1 MKELVTYI
9 LNELK
14 ADRISRSEAVRL
26 LKQAGTNG
34 PAADTIVLHP
44 LIHRSTSTP
53 GGQVFESV
61 FTGTEFF
68 LTDHVAAGRKIVPGT
83 VYLEMARAAVA
94 LSTGVAEDAIALSRV
109 SWQQPMVVSDEAVN
123 VYTALQ
129 VQEDETVFFEIYSEW
144 DGVKTIYSNGWAA
157 LTESDDTASSDIAE
171 QSAELPILLTGDA
184 CYQLF
189 EKAGMVYGPAFRAI
203 QQISGNEERV
213 VVDLLLP
220 EALESS
226 MGDYPLHP
234 VLLDAALQ
242 GSIGLTIGDAVMK
255 SKAPFALE
263 AVKVYRPCS
272 ARMQAIITYSKGYTG
287 YGNIQQLDIQLK
299 DQQGN
304 LCVLLKGF
312 TFRLLDL
319 GVSEQLLLLEKKEL
333 PFTAANDPVTPD
345 YERHVILLYGDAV
358 PFAGIIQEAFDKS
371 KVLTIETGSDTLPD
385 NFMSNAERLFL
396 EIKRLL
402 EVRVTGRTLLQ
413 VVMTGAHHSLLA
425 GGLKGMLQTAV
436 LEYPL
441 LDAKLIETDE
451 TGTGLIAV
459 LKQHAGPGPLYVK
472 YREGKGWQENW
483 SPLSA
488 GSDTT
493 PWKDGGVYLI
503 TGGTGGLG
511 QLFAREILSRTQDAI
526 VILAG
531 RRAQD
536 NSISSLLEALNSE
549 TGKVVY
555 RQMNLSDASAVN
567 TDIQDIVSL
576 YGGLHGVIHSAG
588 LTKDAYIT
596 KKDITDF
603 REVLLP
609 KVTGTVHL
617 ENACRDI
624 ALDFFILFS
633 SGAGVTGNAGQAD
646 YATAN
651 AFLDTFALD
660 RSSYVA
666 ERKMNVRWLSINWP
680 LWEEG
685 GMDISREARQLLWQ
699 TTGMTPMSTTNG
711 LQAFYKAWAS
721 HKTQVLVMQG
731 DPQKL
736 QTFFRQPEKRTEKRQ
751 TTSQKNI
758 PVIDNSVDIQ
768 AAALTYFSHQLAD
781 FVKLPYHEIESDVTL
796 DKYGIESILMMQL
809 VSHFEKQFGPLPR
822 TLFFEYQT
830 IAELTGYFISEHS
843 AQLQTILGVGKK
855 PNEEKVSKPV
865 ERPVAYLRE
874 KKPLK
879 STSAKAVNPT
889 ADRDKE
895 AIAIIAIEGRYPQSA
910 NIAAF
915 WDNLRSGKDCITTVP
930 TERWD
935 NSRYFEQ
942 RSAAPGKTHC
952 NWGGFISAA
961 DQFDPLFFNI
971 SPREASLTD
980 PQERLFLETVW
991 QLLESAG
998 YTKDTL
1004 KRKYNGAVGV
1014 FAGAMYNHYQL
1025 LGGGDAQEA
1034 VTALS
1039 SHSAIANRVSYYFN
1053 LQGPSLAVDTACSSS
1068 LVALHYACES
1078 IRKGECKMAIAGG
1091 VNVTVHPKKY
1101 TGLSLTGMIGSHP
1114 DSRSF
1119 SAGDGYLPAD
1129 GVGAVLLKP
1138 LSAAIADNDHILAV
1152 VRSTAISHN
1161 GQSNGFTVPNLT
1173 AQAQLIEQH
1182 FRNAGIDPSKVS
1194 YVEAAANGSAMGDA
1208 IEFAALSRAFRKFSD
1223 QQRFCA
1229 IGAVKSN
1236 IGHAEAASGM
1246 SQLSKAVLQLHHR
1259 QLVPTLRKGALN
1271 PDIIWEDSPFYLQ
1284 DRLEEWNRPFPLLA
1298 TVSSFGAGGTNV
1310 HVILEEFRNE
1320 AVKDVVDSGTFII
1333 PLSARSA
1340 RQLQAQKLQLSAF
1353 LDTLTDVSLTN
1364 IAHTLQTGRE
1374 AMPYRWVAVVKDI
1387 TALKTALQHAP
1398 ELPADIQVYTGEPGE
1413 ADAAVRRILSGSSQ
1427 QVLLETAAREK
1438 NYDLLALYWAKGAQ
1452 LNWSDLI
1459 LYTGAK
1465 KMVLPG
1471 YPFEKRRCWVETTDT
1486 PYPIGSKPMQTN
1498 GINGETKELAD
1509 LIAAISGV
1517 DKTELDADKPLE
1529 EYGMDSMQMMQVVQQ
1544 LQLHHHPGIHPGQL
1558 VACRTINDIRAV
1570 LDGLGGFVS
1579 NQVDLSPFPELIRLN
1594 GRKEGR
1600 PVFWFHA
1607 AAGGVEPYQALA
1619 QTIERPF
1626 YGIQARGYMTSRQ
1639 PLKGVSAMAAYYVH
1653 IIRSVQATGP
1663 YDLGGYSLG
1672 GVIAYEVARQLQE
1685 MGQKVNTIVMLDS
1698 LYGAEVSAERFDKR
1712 DAILQAVNMSL
1723 FSGIV
1728 HSPERFK
1735 EILINRSLVSDITDM
1750 DELIST
1756 LMAHF
1761 KERGGTQSLA
1771 RLEEFIR
1778 QSVRVQEA
1786 YAVDQYEVFP
1796 LPDPTGIKCHYFR
1809 NGNGYFLGE
1818 LAPFFML
1825 SKEQPAYDHINYWA
1839 EWEQQI
1845 PDFEMTDLDVANHMM
1860 LLSDETAYNIISS
1873 YCHKIYATDG
1883 TNSATVA
1890 GAAVKRRNLLLEEK
1904 IAVTAG
1910 ES

>member
-26 LKQAGTNG
+26 LKQAGTNV
-34 PAADTIVLHP
+34 PAAGSVALHP
-44 LIHRSTSTP
+44 LIHRNISTLE
-53 GGQVFESV
+53 GQVFESV

-68 LTDHVAAGRKIVPGT
+68 LTDHVAGGRKILPGT

-94 LSTGVAEDAIALSRV
+94 LSTGVAQDAIALSRV
-109 SWQQPMVVSDEAVN
+109 SWQQPMDVSQGVVN

-129 VQEDETVFFEIYSEW
+129 VQEDETVFFEIYREE
-144 DGVKTIYSNGWAA
+144 DGVKTIYSDGWATLIDGKDRA
-157 LTESDDTASSDIAE
+157 AFDIVAP
-171 QSAELPILLTGDA
+171 ADELPLLLNGEA

-189 EKAGMVYGPAFRAI
+189 EKAGMVYGPTFRAV
-203 QQISGNEERV
+203 QQISGNEELV

-220 EALESS
+220 EAMHSS
-226 MGDYPLHP
+226 VADYPLHP

-242 GSIGLTIGDAVMK
+242 GSIGLTTGDMIMK
-255 SKAPFALE
+255 SKAPFALDALE
-263 AVKVYRPCS
+263 VYRPCS
-272 ARMQAIITYSKGYTG
+272 ARMQAIIRHSKGYTG
-287 YGNIQQLDIQLK
+287 DRNIQQLDIQLI

-304 LCVLLKGF
+304 VCVLLKGF
-312 TFRLLDL
+312 TFRLLDI
-319 GVSEQLLLLEKKEL
+319 GAAGQLLLLEKKEQ
-333 PFTAANDPVTPD
+333 PFLATNVPVLQD
-345 YERHVILLYGDAV
+345 YERHVILLCGDVV
-358 PFAGIIQEAFDKS
+358 PFAAIIQEAFDKS
-371 KVLTIETGSDTLPD
+371 KVLTLTADNDTLPD
-385 NFMSNAERLFL
+385 SFMSYAEGLFV
-396 EIKRLL
+396 EIKHLL
-402 EVRVTGRTLLQ
+402 EVRTTGRTLLQ
-413 VVMTGAHHSLLA
+413 VVMVGAHRSLLA
-425 GGLKGMLQTAV
+425 GGLRGMLQTAV

-451 TGTGLIAV
+451 TGTALVAL
-459 LKQHAGPGPLYVK
+459 LKQHTGPGPLHVK
-472 YREGKGWQENW
+472 YRDGMGWQDSWE
-483 SPLSA
+483 PLSV
-488 GSDTT
+488 SSEVM
-493 PWKDGGVYLI
+493 PWKDKGVYLI

-511 QLFAREILSRTQDAI
+511 QLFAREILSRTKGAVI
-526 VILAG
+526 ILAG
-531 RRAQD
+531 RRTQD
-536 NSISSLLEALNSE
+536 DSITALLEALNSG
-549 TGKVVY
+549 TGSVVY
-555 RQMNLSDASAVN
+555 HQTDLSDAAAVN
-567 TDIQDIVSL
+567 THIHHIISL
-576 YGGLHGVIHSAG
+576 YGGLNGIIHSAG
-588 LTKDAYIT
+588 LTRDAYIT
-596 KKDITDF
+596 KKDISDLSD
-603 REVLLP
+603 VLQP
-609 KVTGTVHL
+609 KVRGTVHL
-617 ENACRDI
+617 ENACRNV

-633 SGAGVTGNAGQAD
+633 SGSGVTGNAGQAD

-651 AFLDTFALD
+651 AFLDAFAAD

-666 ERKMNVRWLSINWP
+666 QRKMNVRWLSVNWP

-699 TTGMTPMSTTNG
+699 TTGMTPMSTANG

-721 HKTQVLVMQG
+721 EKTQVLVMQG

-736 QTFFRQPEKRTEKRQ
+736 QAFFRQSEKRTEQ
-751 TTSQKNI
+751 VQITSQKI
-758 PVIDNSVDIQ
+758 ITTVDNGTAIQ
-768 AAALTYFSHQLAD
+768 TAALTYFSRQLAD

-830 IAELTGYFISEHS
+830 IAELTGYFIAEHH
-843 AQLQTILGVGKK
+843 AQLQAILGIGPKGDK
-855 PNEEKVSKPV
+855 EKVSAPAEKPIM
-865 ERPVAYLRE
+865 RMRE

-879 STSAKAVNPT
+879 TAAAKAIKGT
-889 ADRDKE
+889 SSQDKE

-930 TERWD
+930 ADRWD

-942 RSAAPGKTHC
+942 QPAAPGKTHC

-998 YTKDTL
+998 YTKDAL
-1004 KRKYNGAVGV
+1004 KRKYNGEVGV

-1034 VTALS
+1034 ITALS

-1078 IRKGECKMAIAGG
+1078 IRKGECRMAIAGG

-1101 TGLSLTGMIGSHP
+1101 TGLNLTGMIASQP

-1138 LSAAIADNDHILAV
+1138 LSEAIADNDNILAV

-1161 GQSNGFTVPNLT
+1161 GQSNGFTVPNLA

-1182 FRNAGIDPSKVS
+1182 FRRAGIDPAAIS

-1208 IEFAALSRAFRKFSD
+1208 IEFAALSRAFRKFSAPSG
-1223 QQRFCA
+1223 FCA
-1229 IGAVKSN
+1229 IGAVKST

-1246 SQLSKAVLQLHHR
+1246 SQLSKVVLQLHHR
-1259 QLVPTLRKGALN
+1259 QLVPTLRKGDLN
-1271 PDIIWEDSPFYLQ
+1271 PDITWENSPFYLQ

-1310 HVILEEFRNE
+1310 HVILEEFRQEELPDTVNG
-1320 AVKDVVDSGTFII
+1320 GTCII

-1340 RQLQAQKLQLSAF
+1340 GQLQQMKLTLAAF
-1353 LDTLTDVSLTN
+1353 LDTHPDVSLAN
-1364 IAHTLQTGRE
+1364 MAHTLQTGRE
-1374 AMPYRWVAVVKDI
+1374 AMPYRWVAVVKDLA
-1387 TALKTALQHAP
+1387 ALKTALQDSP
-1398 ELPADIQVYTGEPGE
+1398 EVQDNIQVHTGEPGD
-1413 ADAAVRRILSGSSQ
+1413 ADAAIRRILSGNSQ
-1427 QVLLETAAREK
+1427 KVLLETAAQEQ
-1438 NYDLLALYWAKGAQ
+1438 NYELLALYWAKGVS
-1452 LNWSDLI
+1452 LNWSDLA
-1459 LYTGAK
+1459 LHPAAR

-1471 YPFEKRRCWVETTDT
+1471 YPFEKRRCWIETSNTSSL
-1486 PYPIGSKPMQTN
+1486 IASKQAPVN
-1498 GINGETKELAD
+1498 GIIGQAKDPVE
-1509 LIAAISGV
+1509 LIAAILGV
-1517 DKTELDADKPLE
+1517 ERIELDSDKPLE

-1544 LQLHHHPGIHPGQL
+1544 LQLHYNPAIHPGQL
-1558 VACRTINDIRAV
+1558 IACRTINDISAV
-1570 LDGLGGFVS
+1570 LEQTGGIVATRA
-1579 NQVDLSPFPELIRLN
+1579 DLSPFPELVRLN

-1653 IIRSVQATGP
+1653 IIRSVQSTGP

-1712 DAILQAVNMSL
+1712 DAILQAVNMAL

-1728 HSPERFK
+1728 SSPERFK
-1735 EILINRSLVSDITDM
+1735 EILINRSLVADITDM
-1750 DELIST
+1750 DELISS
-1756 LMAHF
+1756 LMELY
-1761 KERGGTQSLA
+1761 KQRGGTQPPA

-1786 YAVDQYEVFP
+1786 YTVDQYEVFP
-1796 LPDPTGIKCHYFR
+1796 LPDPGGIHCQYFR
-1809 NGNGYFLGE
+1809 NGNGYFLGD

-1825 SKEQPAYDHINYWA
+1825 SKEQPAYDHINYWS
-1839 EWEQQI
+1839 EWERQM

-1860 LLSDETAYNIISS
+1860 LLSDETAYNIIAGH
-1873 YCHKIYATDG
+1873 CREIYAEDDANRPAAT
-1883 TNSATVA
+1883 SAA
-1890 GAAVKRRNLLLEEK
+1890 IKRRPLLLEEK
-1904 IAVTAG
+1904 IAVTAS
-1910 ES
+1910 E

>member
-26 LKQAGTNG
+26 LKQAATN
-34 PAADTIVLHP
+34 PSANDTELLHP
-44 LIHRSTSTP
+44 LIHRNISTLE
-53 GGQVFESV
+53 GQVFESV
-61 FTGTEFF
+61 FRGTEFF
-68 LTDHVAAGRKIVPGT
+68 LTDHVAAGRKILPGT
-83 VYLEMARAAVA
+83 VYLEMARAALV
-94 LSTGVAEDAIALSRV
+94 LSTGVAEETVALSRV
-109 SWQQPMVVSDEAVN
+109 SWQQPMDVSEGAIR

-129 VQEDETVFFEIYSEW
+129 VQEDENVFFEIYSEEE
-144 DGVKTIYSNGWAA
+144 GVKTIYSNGWAT
-157 LTESDDTASSDIAE
+157 LTGCKDTAVPDVAA
-171 QSAELPILLTGDA
+171 SADEMPLLLQGTA

-189 EKAGMVYGPAFRAI
+189 EEAGMVYGPTFKAI
-203 QQISGNEERV
+203 QQIRGNGQQV
-213 VVDLLLP
+213 FVDLVLP
-220 EALESS
+220 EALQASVT
-226 MGDYPLHP
+226 DYLLHP
-234 VLLDAALQ
+234 VILDAALQ
-242 GSIGLTIGDAVMK
+242 GSVGLTIGDAMMK

-263 AVKVYRPCS
+263 ALKVYRPCTTH
-272 ARMQAIITYSKGYTG
+272 MQAVITHSKTYKGDS
-287 YGNIQQLDIQLK
+287 NIQQLDIQLN
-299 DQQGN
+299 DLHGN
-304 LCVLLKGF
+304 VCVLLKGF
-312 TFRLLDL
+312 TFRLLDM
-319 GVSEQLLLLEKKEL
+319 GTNEQLLLLEKKEQ
-333 PFTAANDPVTPD
+333 PFIAANALVSTA
-345 YERHVILLYGDAV
+345 YERHVILLCGDAV
-358 PFAGIIQEAFDKS
+358 SFAGVIQEVFDKS
-371 KVLTIETGSDTLPD
+371 SVLTVTAGSDMLPD
-385 NFMSNAERLFL
+385 NFMSYAERLFI
-396 EIKRLL
+396 EIKDLL
-402 EVRVTGRTLLQ
+402 EVRVTGKSLLQ
-413 VVMTGAHHSLLA
+413 VVMSGAERTLLA
-425 GGLKGMLQTAV
+425 GGLTGMLQTAV

-451 TGTGLIAV
+451 TGTALAAV
-459 LKQHAGPGPLYVK
+459 LKQHMGAGPLYVK
-472 YREGKGWQENW
+472 YRDGKGWQDSWE
-483 SPLSA
+483 PLSVSQDA
-488 GSDTT
+488 M
-493 PWKDGGVYLI
+493 PWKDQGVYLI
-503 TGGTGGLG
+503 TGGAGGLG
-511 QLFAREILSRTQDAI
+511 QLFAREILSRTKNAV

-531 RRAQD
+531 RRALD
-536 NSISSLLEALNSE
+536 NDIAAILEALNSE

-555 RQMNLSDASAVN
+555 RQLDLGDAASVN
-567 TDIQDIVSL
+567 THIQEIISL
-576 YGGLHGVIHSAG
+576 YGGLQGVIHSAG

-596 KKDITDF
+596 KKEIADF
-603 REVLLP
+603 RDVLLP

-633 SGAGVTGNAGQAD
+633 SGSGVTGNAGQAD

-651 AFLDTFALD
+651 AFLDAFTRERSTF
-660 RSSYVA
+660 VA
-666 ERKMNVRWLSINWP
+666 QRKINVRYLSINWP
-680 LWEEG
+680 LWEAG
-685 GMDISREARQLLWQ
+685 GMDISREARQLLRQ
-699 TTGMTPMSTTNG
+699 TTGMTPMSTANG
-711 LQAFYKAWAS
+711 LQAFYTAWAS
-721 HKTQVLVMQG
+721 RKTQVLVMQG

-736 QTFFRQPEKRTEKRQ
+736 QAFFRQSEKRTEKPQ
-751 TTSQKNI
+751 TTSQKTIVSVNN
-758 PVIDNSVDIQ
+758 DVDIQ
-768 AAALTYFSHQLAD
+768 AAALTYFSRQLAD

-830 IAELTGYFISEHS
+830 IAELTGYFIAEHN
-843 AQLQTILGVGKK
+843 AQLQTILGVGRKER
-855 PNEEKVSKPV
+855 EEKVPTPV
-865 ERPVAYLRE
+865 ERPAVRMKE

-879 STSAKAVNPT
+879 IAPVKAINP
-889 ADRDKE
+889 ASDQNKE

-915 WDNLRSGKDCITTVP
+915 WDKLRTGKDCITTVP

-935 NSRYFEQ
+935 NSLYFEQ
-942 RSAAPGKTHC
+942 QPAAPGKTYC
-952 NWGGFISAA
+952 NWGGFIPAA

-1004 KRKYNGAVGV
+1004 KRKYNSEVGV

-1053 LQGPSLAVDTACSSS
+1053 LHGPSLAVDTACSSS

-1078 IRKGECKMAIAGG
+1078 ILKGECQMAIAGG

-1101 TGLSLTGMIGSHP
+1101 TGLSLTGMIASHP

-1138 LSAAIADNDHILAV
+1138 LSAAIADNDNILAV
-1152 VRSTAISHN
+1152 VLSTAISHN
-1161 GQSNGFTVPNLT
+1161 GQSNGFTVPNLA

-1182 FRNAGIDPSKVS
+1182 FRHAGIDPATIS

-1223 QQRFCA
+1223 QQGFCA

-1246 SQLSKAVLQLHHR
+1246 SQLSKVVLQLHHR
-1259 QLVPTLRKGALN
+1259 QLVPTLRKGASN
-1271 PDIIWEDSPFYLQ
+1271 PDISWEGSPFYLQ
-1284 DRLEEWNRPFPLLA
+1284 DHLADWDRPFPLRA

-1310 HVILEEFRNE
+1310 HVILEEFRHEVIEDTTNN
-1320 AVKDVVDSGTFII
+1320 GTFII
-1333 PLSARSA
+1333 PLSARSS
-1340 RQLQAQKLQLSAF
+1340 RELQRMKHALSAF
-1353 LDTLTDVSLTN
+1353 LDTTADVSLEN
-1364 IAHTLQTGRE
+1364 MAHTLQTGRE

-1387 TALKTALQHAP
+1387 AALKTALQDSP
-1398 ELPADIQVYTGEPGE
+1398 EIPADIPVYNGEPGDT
-1413 ADAAVRRILSGSSQ
+1413 DATIKRILSGSSQ
-1427 QVLLETAAREK
+1427 QVLLETAAQEQ
-1438 NYDLLALYWAKGAQ
+1438 NYDLLALYWAKGAS
-1452 LNWSDLI
+1452 LNWSDLA
-1459 LYTGAK
+1459 LYPAAR

-1471 YPFEKRRCWVETTDT
+1471 YPFEQRRCWIENTAT
-1486 PYPIGSKPMQTN
+1486 PHPVVSKPVQTN
-1498 GINGETKELAD
+1498 GINGQTKELSD
-1509 LIAAISGV
+1509 LIAAILGV
-1517 DKTELDADKPLE
+1517 AKADLDKDQPLE
-1529 EYGMDSMQMMQVVQQ
+1529 AYGMDSMQMMQVVQQ
-1544 LQLHHHPGIHPGQL
+1544 LQLHYNPAIHPGQL
-1558 VACRTINDIRAV
+1558 VACRTINDISAV
-1570 LDGLGGFVS
+1570 LEEVGGIAPVPADWS
-1579 NQVDLSPFPELIRLN
+1579 AFPELVRLN
-1594 GRKEGR
+1594 GKQEGR

-1626 YGIQARGYMTSRQ
+1626 YGLQARGYMTERQ
-1639 PLKGVSAMAAYYVH
+1639 PLKGVSAMAAYYIH

-1685 MGQKVNTIVMLDS
+1685 MGQQVNTIVMLDS

-1728 HSPERFK
+1728 NSPERFK
-1735 EILINRSLVSDITDM
+1735 EILINRSLVADITDT
-1750 DELIST
+1750 DALIST
-1756 LMAHF
+1756 LMEHF
-1761 KERGGTQSLA
+1761 KERGGTQPVA

-1786 YAVDQYEVFP
+1786 YVVDQYEVSP
-1796 LPDPTGIKCHYFR
+1796 LPDPTGLHCHYFR

-1845 PDFEMTDLDVANHMM
+1845 PDFEITDLDVANHMM
-1860 LLSDETAYNIISS
+1860 LLSDETAYHIITD
-1873 YCHKIYATDG
+1873 YCRKIYAAEGANAST
-1883 TNSATVA
+1883 AA
-1890 GAAVKRRNLLLEEK
+1890 GSTIKRRPLLLEEK
-1904 IAVTAG
+1904 IAVTEN